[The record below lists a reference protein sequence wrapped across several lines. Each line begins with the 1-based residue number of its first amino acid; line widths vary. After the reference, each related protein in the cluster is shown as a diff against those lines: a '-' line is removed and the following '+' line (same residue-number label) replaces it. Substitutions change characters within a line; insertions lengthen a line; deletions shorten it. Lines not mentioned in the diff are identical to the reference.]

1 MTTNAQK
8 NLTGRAD
15 ELEIVNR
22 PSEDEDDEG
31 EVIFYDLDG
40 SLTLDLDGITSV
52 KGKNYKFALKVK
64 KSGIYRVT
72 VTASSEQSEL
82 AQIPVTLFVMGTA
95 SAVFTWNGTGG
106 APVSFEKDIPI
117 FSRFSAI
124 RLYFAQNG
132 LDMKSISFE
141 LVRQADSVEA
151 LAFVQNKE

>member
-1 MTTNAQK
+1 MTTNAMK
-8 NLTGRAD
+8 TLIDRSD
-15 ELEIVNR
+15 ELEIINR
-22 PSEDEDDEG
+22 PSEDEDDDG
-31 EVIFYDLDG
+31 DVIFYDLDG
-40 SLTLDLDGITSV
+40 SLKIDLDGITSV

-95 SAVFTWNGTGG
+95 AAVFTWNGTGG
-106 APVSFEKDIPI
+106 ASVSFDKDIPI
-117 FSRFSAI
+117 FSRFSAV
-124 RLYFAQNG
+124 RLYFAQSG

-151 LAFVQNKE
+151 LAFVQNEE